1 MLDNGRVVVL
11 EGPEAAELSEKVR
24 GRLACEDLAKGIGR
38 GISAAL
44 RASGPFSEFPRASM
58 EARVSSA
65 VYILRA
71 MVFRA
76 RRILSV
82 CQVDGPL

>member
-1 MLDNGRVVVL
+1 MLDNERVVVL
-11 EGPEAAELSEKVR
+11 EGPEAAELSG
-24 GRLACEDLAKGIGR
+24 GRLACEDLAEGIEGR
-38 GISAAL
+38 WISRAP
-44 RASGPFSEFPRASM
+44 RASGPFSEFAEALM

-76 RRILSV
+76 RRISSV
-82 CQVDGPL
+82 CQVDEPL